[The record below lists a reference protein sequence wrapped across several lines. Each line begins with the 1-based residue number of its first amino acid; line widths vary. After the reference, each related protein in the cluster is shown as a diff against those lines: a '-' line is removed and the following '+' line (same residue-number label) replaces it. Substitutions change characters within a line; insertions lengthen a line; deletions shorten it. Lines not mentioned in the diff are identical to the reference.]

1 VSHKPDYD
9 EIYAA
14 VYKDRQDFLTRY
26 PKSLDMLEAW
36 VSQMEIQN
44 SRLETE
50 ETPAHAASLQAY
62 RDQVK
67 ILKLQQLIQS

>member
-14 VYKDRQDFLTRY
+14 VYKDRQDFLNRY

-44 SRLETE
+44 SRLET